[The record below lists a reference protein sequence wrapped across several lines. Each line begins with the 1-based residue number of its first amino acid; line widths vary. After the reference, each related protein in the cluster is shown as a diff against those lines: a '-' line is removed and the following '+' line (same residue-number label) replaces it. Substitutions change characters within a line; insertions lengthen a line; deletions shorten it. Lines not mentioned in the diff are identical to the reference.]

1 MLQPQSKSP
10 KQIENEERVQ
20 AREALQQRTK
30 ELARKRAV
38 SQFRELLRHRY
49 GSVVAGWRQVL
60 DIDGEGE
67 VTWEAFEDAAK
78 TLQFTGD
85 KDGLWEDLATFS
97 DGPYAELVEEHEE
110 TLTLERLEPAVVEAK
125 ASFLHACAD
134 RYGSVEK
141 AFWEM
146 ELETKPLVSHDD
158 FNRLCIEINMQKNRR
173 LLFEY
178 VDLKGATLDADA
190 CKNVFGKIACKE
202 AQAQLAERSP
212 EKKERK
218 TIHRRA
224 VEQCALTHRA
234 PEELRQRRQEIV
246 ELLEDRSCC
255 FRHFCGKSFGQV
267 LALLRAQARFDSPV
281 RAWAN
286 LLDLHAKGKLKR
298 REFQTSMSV
307 LGYAGNVKK
316 LWEEMG
322 LKPKQSV
329 RFKDLCPEVIDE
341 IREFKNMAGKKIIT
355 LIQVSEVAAGPGKS
369 KKAGVPVDTD
379 EYYKVIDAIDYP
391 GDAERLLRHL
401 DPGNMGYVNTR
412 TLRIL
417 NEQKSEEK
425 AVPQYLK
432 KYRENKQTQLEQKI
446 ASVIMPPVRE
456 LLAKQEHR
464 EWSSKKEVRDAREN
478 FIRALTDKF
487 GSLAKAW
494 RLALDP
500 ELKMVIENVD
510 QLMKGPNSRR
520 LRRSGQMPD
529 GGEHALRLKAEKIF
543 QACQNKETEQIALED
558 LDPRTPAMLEK
569 FKDLCEHRF
578 GSLQDAFEAID
589 VEGDFRQLCHEI
601 KLTDGMFRLLEFLDP
616 KRTGEVRL
624 SLIDREV
631 AEDAMK
637 STKLGKKAILE
648 VRRRLVK
655 RFGTITRA
663 WKKVQGKATKEIGR
677 DGWLSFFEEVGMQNQ
692 DAHKA
697 WELLPVEEDKLSL
710 TLFEP
715 GIGRDLEAFHQ
726 KIIERFRS
734 AKNMMLKMRDGG
746 ASLDKKR
753 FLEVCYECQ
762 TTGNENRLFEYLEDG
777 TCVEASVLSRTFQF
791 CPFLGRLLAVSG
803 PGWPTV
809 QEDVIGGNC
818 SRTFVS
824 EDAEAQSQENGEV
837 NFERI
842 DEKAKR
848 KEEEKRAAR
857 RERLQR
863 KKEKEKEQKKAR
875 AAAKDGDSASD
886 GGSPRSAPQS
896 PKAGSSPNSRVPSPA
911 ATARPEAEMT
921 ASCAVADRPGASR
934 LGHETTA
941 GQAHQVK
948 LFAGRRPSMSV
959 ERRGL
964 SWALEFSSVTL
975 AWRRRRKY
983 PRDKAGDHHG
993 NLDMNLIH
1001 TLMSVETQG
1010 AERCRTRVRKKLDEN
1025 PTMAWYEEVLRI
1037 EEERLAQLWATE
1049 LVDPED
1055 EEGSSE
1061 EVVPSRLCPHI
1072 DMNMDAA
1079 LLQQTLAQA
1088 QVTLASTLA
1097 NAEETDYSDKYCDDI
1112 YEYRRVTVPR
1122 HLVPSLPGISQGRTM
1137 EEWEWRQCGI
1147 TMSRGW
1153 EHYDHH
1159 SPEANVLLFRRVLGT
1174 DPKTGQIPPQMQIK
1188 VAERLAYIEKL
1199 EQVRLQMIQEQA
1211 RKQEQYMNDMYF

>member
-1 MLQPQSKSP
+1 MLQPQAKSP
-10 KQIENEERVQ
+10 KQIENEERVS

-67 VTWEAFEDAAK
+67 VTWESFEDAAK

-85 KDGLWEDLATFS
+85 KDGLWE
-97 DGPYAELVEEHEE
+97 ELVEEHEE

-134 RYGSVEK
+134 TYGSVEK

-146 ELETKPLVSHDD
+146 ELETKPLVSHED

-178 VDLKGATLDADA
+178 VDLKGLGMISLETLDAEA

-234 PEELRQRRQEIV
+234 PEELRQRRQEVV
-246 ELLEDRSCC
+246 ELLE
-255 FRHFCGKSFGQV
+255 
-267 LALLRAQARFDSPV
+267 ARFDSPV

-432 KYRENKQTQLEQKI
+432 KYRENKQTLLEQKI

-456 LLAKQEHR
+456 LLAKQDSVRESSLE

-500 ELKMVIENVD
+500 ELKLVIENVD
-510 QLMKGPNSRR
+510 QLMKG

-589 VEGDFRQLCHEI
+589 VEGVGIITREDFRQLCHEI
-601 KLTDGMFRLLEFLDP
+601 NLTVGMFRLLEFLDP

-637 STKLGKKAILE
+637 STKTRLMIQQQKSSLQEQPDAATFGAEHLAQERAKRPGKRALLE

-663 WKKVQGKATKEIGR
+663 WKKVQGKAAKEIGR
-677 DGWLSFFEEVGMQNQ
+677 DGWLSFFEEVGMQSQ
-692 DAHKA
+692 EAHKA
-697 WELLPVEEDKLSL
+697 WELLPVEEEKLSL

-726 KIIERFRS
+726 KLIERFRS

-746 ASLDKKR
+746 AALDKKR

-762 TTGNENRLFEYLEDG
+762 TRGNENRLFEYLE
-777 TCVEASVLSRTFQF
+777 
-791 CPFLGRLLAVSG
+791 
-803 PGWPTV
+803 
-809 QEDVIGGNC
+809 ED
-818 SRTFVS
+818 
-824 EDAEAQSQENGEV
+824 GEV
-837 NFERI
+837 SFERI
-842 DEKAKR
+842 DEKAGAEVKELIAQEEAKR

-857 RERLQR
+857 RERMQK

-886 GGSPRSAPQS
+886 GGSPTGSPQS
-896 PKAGSSPNSRVPSPA
+896 PKGGSSPNSRVPSPA
-911 ATARPEAEMT
+911 ATVRPEAP
-921 ASCAVADRPGASR
+921 RPKVQWPTG
-934 LGHETTA
+934 LGHLA
-941 GQAHQVK
+941 LGMRPRQVK
-948 LFAGRRPSMSV
+948 LTKSSSLPAV
-959 ERRGL
+959 GL
-964 SWALEFSSVTL
+964 RCQWNDRHHV
-975 AWRRRRKY
+975 
-983 PRDKAGDHHG
+983 GDHHG
-993 NLDMNLIH
+993 NRDMNLIH
-1001 TLMSVETQG
+1001 TLMSVDTQG

-1025 PTMAWYEEVLRI
+1025 PTMAWCEEVLRI

-1055 EEGSSE
+1055 EEGSE
-1061 EVVPSRLCPHI
+1061 EGE
-1072 DMNMDAA
+1072 D
-1079 LLQQTLAQA
+1079 
-1088 QVTLASTLA
+1088 
-1097 NAEETDYSDKYCDDI
+1097 
-1112 YEYRRVTVPR
+1112 
-1122 HLVPSLPGISQGRTM
+1122 
-1137 EEWEWRQCGI
+1137 
-1147 TMSRGW
+1147 
-1153 EHYDHH
+1153 
-1159 SPEANVLLFRRVLGT
+1159 
-1174 DPKTGQIPPQMQIK
+1174 
-1188 VAERLAYIEKL
+1188 
-1199 EQVRLQMIQEQA
+1199 
-1211 RKQEQYMNDMYF
+1211 

>member
-1 MLQPQSKSP
+1 
-10 KQIENEERVQ
+10 
-20 AREALQQRTK
+20 
-30 ELARKRAV
+30 
-38 SQFRELLRHRY
+38 
-49 GSVVAGWRQVL
+49 
-60 DIDGEGE
+60 
-67 VTWEAFEDAAK
+67 
-78 TLQFTGD
+78 
-85 KDGLWEDLATFS
+85 
-97 DGPYAELVEEHEE
+97 
-110 TLTLERLEPAVVEAK
+110 
-125 ASFLHACAD
+125 
-134 RYGSVEK
+134 
-141 AFWEM
+141 
-146 ELETKPLVSHDD
+146 
-158 FNRLCIEINMQKNRR
+158 MQKNRR

-178 VDLKGATLDADA
+178 ADLKGATLDAEA

-246 ELLEDRSCC
+246 ELLEDGSCC
-255 FRHFCGKSFGQV
+255 IRYLFGKCFGQV
-267 LALLRAQARFDSPV
+267 VALLRTQARFDSPV

-401 DPGNMGYVNTR
+401 DPGNVGYVNTR

-456 LLAKQEHR
+456 LLAKQDSVRESSLEEPALKQFEGA

-510 QLMKGPNSRR
+510 QLMKG

-637 STKLGKKAILE
+637 STKLGKKALLE

-655 RFGTITRA
+655 RLPRWSRA

-677 DGWLSFFEEVGMQNQ
+677 DGWLSFFEEVGMQNHEAQ
-692 DAHKA
+692 KA

-746 ASLDKKR
+746 AALDKKR

-762 TTGNENRLFEYLEDG
+762 TTGNENRLFEYLEDRPCIE
-777 TCVEASVLSRTFQF
+777 TSALSRIQCLRGLLSAF
-791 CPFLGRLLAVSG
+791 RLADMRVI
-803 PGWPTV
+803 WPNYSRSSLWHRPRLCCCTHSFV
-809 QEDVIGGNC
+809 PKDAKTQSEVPKPSLETPSAKDASLKVVPSQED
-818 SRTFVS
+818 
-824 EDAEAQSQENGEV
+824 GEV
-837 NFERI
+837 SFERI
-842 DEKAKR
+842 DEKVLSCSS
-848 KEEEKRAAR
+848 
-857 RERLQR
+857 LQL
-863 KKEKEKEQKKAR
+863 
-875 AAAKDGDSASD
+875 SD
-886 GGSPRSAPQS
+886 IA
-896 PKAGSSPNSRVPSPA
+896 
-911 ATARPEAEMT
+911 
-921 ASCAVADRPGASR
+921 
-934 LGHETTA
+934 HE
-941 GQAHQVK
+941 
-948 LFAGRRPSMSV
+948 
-959 ERRGL
+959 GL
-964 SWALEFSSVTL
+964 SKHEAIRASSVARYSL
-975 AWRRRRKY
+975 VVPAVSARE
-983 PRDKAGDHHG
+983 A
-993 NLDMNLIH
+993 
-1001 TLMSVETQG
+1001 G
-1010 AERCRTRVRKKLDEN
+1010 AEVKELI
-1025 PTMAWYEEVLRI
+1025 AQEEPF
-1037 EEERLAQLWATE
+1037 TE
-1049 LVDPED
+1049 AGTFS
-1055 EEGSSE
+1055 GS
-1061 EVVPSRLCPHI
+1061 
-1072 DMNMDAA
+1072 DNM
-1079 LLQQTLAQA
+1079 
-1088 QVTLASTLA
+1088 
-1097 NAEETDYSDKYCDDI
+1097 
-1112 YEYRRVTVPR
+1112 
-1122 HLVPSLPGISQGRTM
+1122 
-1137 EEWEWRQCGI
+1137 
-1147 TMSRGW
+1147 
-1153 EHYDHH
+1153 
-1159 SPEANVLLFRRVLGT
+1159 
-1174 DPKTGQIPPQMQIK
+1174 
-1188 VAERLAYIEKL
+1188 
-1199 EQVRLQMIQEQA
+1199 
-1211 RKQEQYMNDMYF
+1211 